1 MGFGALPFDEQM
13 ARVRALVASREDP
26 EGILREAAGLADPEP
41 FAKVVLALI
50 EAGRLDARGI
60 EVVDELVSRLPDASL
75 QHVLAELPV
84 DFVSARVDA
93 ITARWGVERIAAI
106 ALIDR
111 WLRRHDAEAH
121 RAWRERARSRLD
133 GPLESSAA
141 VERALILA
149 DGRVLERLARAS
161 GSEALVRG
169 VVARAVDVLARA
181 PKSISQANAERL
193 LARRV
198 YADPGHFFFE
208 LLQNADDA
216 GARSFEA
223 RIEDAITIRHDGA
236 PFSLLD
242 LVGVLSIGQ
251 TTKRADQIGFFGVG
265 FKSVYEVCE
274 RPRIRSGA
282 LAIEI
287 AHVSI
292 PRLLAGEADADTTLE
307 LPLVDRAH
315 APRVL
320 ARALAVPPETLLT
333 LSHVRALR
341 VRAEAWESSVHAWR
355 CELVGDRA
363 ALISEV
369 GEARRFALERA
380 RFRFDGAREEGRAQ
394 ECELLVAAV
403 LEGDASGE
411 DATRGSE
418 RAARHGTER
427 LGTVR
432 GPTLYAF
439 LPTAERTG
447 LRVLVHARFD
457 VTLDRERLEL
467 DSAWNEALLAEV
479 GRALA
484 RLVVRF
490 GSEGLALVSMREELA
505 PAMRPLGEACRGVL
519 ASERFLSGAA
529 GEPLRPN
536 EAWLAEPEVAR
547 ALAGI
552 VIEGRRM
559 LAPSACATD
568 SREARVA
575 CELGGARFGAH
586 ELFVFVRDALQEGEA
601 PPSWRVGVLEA
612 LARAPVDD
620 AELRASALVVVDGR
634 LRSAAG
640 VRLASAAMVAL
651 YRGERALVEAHDLPE
666 ALARRLAIERFEAR
680 TLVED
685 LRAGGAVRE
694 RTEELFAALEEVP
707 DEELAALRDVAFVP
721 VAEGDSATGRGGD
734 RDEDRDG
741 ERERDRDGRRFELAA
756 PSGLRRLPTE
766 LSPLGPW
773 LFSALPF
780 VAPAFAERRVVRRWV
795 RDFTW
800 AELVSALEAGL
811 SLDGDGY
818 RALEA
823 RLDAVAA
830 EFPEALARR
839 IEGLPLFAD
848 RAGVRRPLV
857 GPTRASCVN
866 ELIAVVPGWPWLARE
881 GAFVRSRRLVS
892 PSALTLARALVGDP
906 NEPAVPE
913 DALDAAL
920 AYVASRAHELP
931 SGVIDALARAPVWR
945 DARGTL
951 RTSDALREGGTS
963 VAVDA
968 AFAALGMRHVAS
980 AAALDARRALGLAPT
995 NDRAL
1000 LIGDV
1005 VACDALAVDA
1015 RRVVVDALLECL
1027 DLGAQLLPL
1036 ADVPIWLDAEGSSR
1050 ALGSWRT
1057 PSARAAH
1064 RAGDRRALLAGA
1076 GLPLLDRDE
1085 EARLAPL
1092 LDVLDVHAPSA
1103 REVLAIA
1110 SRLTSDP
1117 GVLLDFARRHADAL
1131 DSATRAELAALPI
1144 VTTLA
1149 GTRRAARELVPAA
1162 AIAPLDPRSLG
1173 LAEHV
1178 AADDTIETLGLPH
1191 ADVAEWVRTRVLA
1204 RLVEGERVPSEW
1216 RVMATATALRA
1227 MGAETESVLRAMG
1240 AETESVLRV
1249 VETETETETETE
1261 AALRARERET
1271 GTVRRATEGESA
1283 ESASRPDAPERAV
1296 AVALVAIASRLS
1308 ISLEGI
1314 PIALDDVGR
1323 MVRAPLFVTSEPARV
1338 LCAATSAGLGLADVV
1353 WVETLGPLAATLV
1366 RPLPL
1371 RRLVEAMRRA
1381 PEHVSDEVLYA
1392 FLRADGEALAGDT
1405 EARALFS
1412 QLPVF
1417 SSQSGER
1424 RAARELVLDPDVPE
1438 LGLGW
1443 GLAADVPIDV
1453 AEYLRATFEIDRH
1466 ARRAMVSQLLDA
1478 IAEAARGD
1486 DADRARELLAFLARA
1501 LVPNDDR
1508 SAVGADEG
1516 QEESAPL
1523 RDQPRGHGES
1533 LEERVRRLD
1542 VRARLVVPV
1551 IEGEGARAWTKPRF
1565 AWSPADDVV
1574 ELAARFV
1581 DALPPRVLWTELDA
1595 PSRRVLAA
1603 CGAKDDLDEATWI
1616 GCLDRIA
1623 ALAPHAQRALAR
1635 YVLDR
1640 ARREPARIDR
1650 AGLRKRRWL
1659 PGADGALRE
1668 PSELVLFEPLTHAL
1682 LGDSPRFVDSEVASA
1697 LDDATATRLGLRG
1710 AAELSLAEITAAHEG
1725 REAPRALLDFLEA
1738 GLDARRF
1745 AADEVRARFSSIRL
1759 RDDEGILRAPRELVR
1774 RGGRVLFGSRRGDWS
1789 ASQELP
1795 RLARALGI
1803 PSTPDDAAIVAFL
1816 RDVGASL
1823 GSDPRP
1829 EDEASLVRVLPE
1841 CLQRLRDASLP
1852 EHAALAVVRVGSSN
1866 GAGQIQLTRLGDP
1879 SLRRLAPPALAE
1891 LVPTDAPVAEP
1902 LPIVRDA
1909 ATEVRLER
1917 AGVPDLF
1924 VDLRIVRVEVGP
1936 RRADPRADALATRVG
1951 RAVRVH
1957 DTLAIEG
1964 VLFGRR
1970 VRLEVDAALDD
1981 DALLVTPMALD
1992 EPSRCAPALGPEP
2005 RARQEWLARLEGPLE
2020 HAREVRETAP
2030 PKRVGLF
2037 DRVRRFFGGDEATK
2051 PAEPRRAEPVAAR
2064 DAQLF
2069 RPRDSIESQLDR
2081 TEGWVEAR
2089 REVPSVGL
2097 AFTPP
2102 RLVAPWIYAPQLVVT
2117 RFERRGQRW
2126 IANDLPRPSARGEA
2140 GRVVMRGRLPA
2151 GESVLPVPLYGE
2163 LESLTLAERGDRDVS
2178 TSPLGR
2184 RDQPPTALLGRR
2196 GQPPTDLLGRRDQP
2210 PTALLGRRGQPPTW
2224 RGVGGTTNVKLLDAT
2239 ELRLAIRL
2247 GEAPR
2252 WGDAHEAKLD
2262 ARVSFV
2268 PDDELPDEALD
2279 LVASLD
2285 EDDAPFERAL
2295 AVRDFVRRRYRYD
2308 PSYLE
2313 DPAVG
2318 RHLARLTRGRAH
2330 AHVAALHAGAD
2341 GRHLGA
2347 GVCYELNALA
2357 CELMRRAGVPA
2368 GLASGWVLDGGSVSE
2383 PDHLWALALLEDS
2396 RGNPVWLPIDASST
2410 EDGRPL
2416 LVPRR
2421 PPVRFRAPMDPD
2433 ARAPDPPR
2441 DRRLDPGRDGPRR
2454 RDRDDDER
2462 EDGDEDRDGREPERH
2477 ASSDARVDTRGSR
2490 GGDSSRAR
2498 RDPRAKTERA
2508 QRPPKKARERRL
2520 PRAELYKVLH
2530 HLGRLADRPLTD
2542 EERAELERALHD
2554 PKAAAALLER
2564 LRRR

>member
-1 MGFGALPFDEQM
+1 MSFGALPFDEQM
-13 ARVRALVASREDP
+13 ARVRALVASGEDP
-26 EGILREAAGLADPEP
+26 EPLLREAAGLADPEP
-41 FAKVVLALI
+41 FARVVSALLVAGPLD
-50 EAGRLDARGI
+50 AGRLDVRTVA
-60 EVVDELVSRLPDASL
+60 VVDALVATLPDASL
-75 QHVLAELPV
+75 QHVIEELPA
-84 DFVSARVDA
+84 DFVVSRVEA
-93 ITARWGVERIAAI
+93 ITSRWGVQRIAAI
-106 ALIDR
+106 ALLDR
-111 WLRRHDAEAH
+111 WLRRHDDVAH
-121 RAWRERARSRLD
+121 RAWRNRARARLEGALD
-133 GPLESSAA
+133 VSMD

-149 DGRVLERLARAS
+149 DGRVLERLAREPATA
-161 GSEALVRG
+161 ELVRG

-216 GARSFEA
+216 GASSFEA
-223 RIEDAITIRHDGA
+223 RIDDTITIRHDGA

-251 TTKRADQIGFFGVG
+251 TTKRAEQIGFFGVG

-292 PRLLAGEADADTTLE
+292 PRLLSHAVDAETTLA
-307 LPLVDRAH
+307 LPLSDRSH

-320 ARALAVPPETLLT
+320 ARALAMPPETLLT

-341 VRAEAWESSVHAWR
+341 VIGGDGVSAWR
-355 CELVGDRA
+355 CELEGDRA
-363 ALISEV
+363 SLV
-369 GEARRFALERA
+369 GDDVVRRHVTERG
-380 RFRFDGAREEGRAQ
+380 RFRFDGAREEGRAR
-394 ECELLVAAV
+394 ECELLVAAAI
-403 LEGDASGE
+403 EPDESGGE
-411 DATRGSE
+411 SFGI
-418 RAARHGTER
+418 
-427 LGTVR
+427 VR
-432 GPTLYAF
+432 GPTLHAF

-467 DSAWNEALLAEV
+467 DSPWNEALLAEV

-490 GSEGLALVSMREELA
+490 GTAGLALASTREELA
-505 PAMRPLGEACRGVL
+505 PAMGPLGEACAASL
-519 ASERFLSGAA
+519 AETRFLSGAT
-529 GEPLRPN
+529 GESLRPD
-536 EAWLAEPEVAR
+536 EAWIAEPDVAR

-552 VIEGRRM
+552 AIEGRRM
-559 LAPSACATD
+559 LDPAALAIE
-568 SREARVA
+568 SREAKVA
-575 CELGGARFGAH
+575 CELGAARFGAR
-586 ELFVFVRDALQEGEA
+586 ELVAFVRGALRDGEA
-601 PPSWRVGVLEA
+601 PPPWRAGVLDA
-612 LARAPVDD
+612 LGRAPVDD
-620 AELRASALVVVDGR
+620 AELRALPLVVVDGR
-634 LRSAAG
+634 LRSAEE

-651 YRGERALVEAHDLPE
+651 YRGERVLVSAHDLPE
-666 ALARRLAIERFEAR
+666 ALARRLSIARFEAR
-680 TLVED
+680 MLVED
-685 LRAGGAVRE
+685 LCGGGAVRT
-694 RTEELFAALEEVP
+694 RTAELFAALEEVS
-707 DEELAALRDVAFVP
+707 DAELGALRDVTFMP
-721 VAEGDSATGRGGD
+721 VAAGDSATGSGGHGDGDSDGDGDGD
-734 RDEDRDG
+734 RDLD
-741 ERERDRDGRRFELAA
+741 LAA
-756 PSGLRRLPTE
+756 PSGLRRLPAE

-773 LFSALPF
+773 LVSALPF
-780 VAPAFAERRVVRRWV
+780 VSPTFAERRVVRRLV

-800 AELVSALEAGL
+800 TELVSALEAGL
-811 SLDGDGY
+811 SLDGGGY
-818 RALEA
+818 AALEA
-823 RLDAVAA
+823 RLDAA
-830 EFPEALARR
+830 ELPEALARR
-839 IEGLPLFAD
+839 IEVLLLFED

-866 ELIAVVPGWPWLARE
+866 ELVDVVPGWPWLARE
-881 GAFVRSRRLVS
+881 GAFVRSRRLAP

-906 NEPAVPE
+906 NEPSVLEE
-913 DALDAAL
+913 DVDAAL
-920 AYVASRAHELP
+920 AYVASCVHELP
-931 SGVIDALARAPVWR
+931 SGVIDALARASIWR
-945 DARGTL
+945 DAGGTL
-951 RTSDALREGGTS
+951 RTSDALRAGGTS
-963 VAVDA
+963 VAIDA
-968 AFAALGMRHVAS
+968 AFSALGTRHAASVATL
-980 AAALDARRALGLAPT
+980 AARRALGLAT
-995 NDRAL
+995 ASDRAL
-1000 LIGDV
+1000 LVGDV
-1005 VACDALAVDA
+1005 VAWDRALASDA
-1015 RRVVVDALLECL
+1015 RRAIVDGLLECL
-1027 DLGAQLLPL
+1027 DLGEGLSPL
-1036 ADVPIWLDAEGSSR
+1036 MDVPIWLDVAGTAR
-1050 ALGSWRT
+1050 VLGTWRT
-1057 PSARAAH
+1057 PSAQAVH
-1064 RAGDRRALLAGA
+1064 RAGERRALLGRT
-1076 GLPLLDRDE
+1076 GLPLLDHDE
-1085 EARLAPL
+1085 EVRLAPL
-1092 LDVLDVHAPSA
+1092 LDALGAQAPSA
-1103 REVLAIA
+1103 REVLANA
-1110 SRLTSDP
+1110 SRLANDP
-1117 GVLLDFARRHADAL
+1117 EVLLDFARRHVEAL
-1131 DSATRAELAALPI
+1131 DAPTRVALAALPI

-1149 GTRRAARELVPAA
+1149 GTRRAAKELVPSAS
-1162 AIAPLDPRSLG
+1162 IAPLDPRSLG
-1173 LAEHV
+1173 LADEV
-1178 AADDTIETLGLPH
+1178 AADDVIETLGLPH
-1191 ADVAEWVRTRVLA
+1191 ADLAEWVRTRVLA
-1204 RLVEGERVPSEW
+1204 RLVEGERVPAGW
-1216 RVMATATALRA
+1216 RVDVAASATGTK
-1227 MGAETESVLRAMG
+1227 T
-1240 AETESVLRV
+1240 
-1249 VETETETETETE
+1249 ETETEAEIATETETE
-1261 AALRARERET
+1261 AALRATVTEAETELRAAVTETET
-1271 GTVRRATEGESA
+1271 GTALRATETDTETESD
-1283 ESASRPDAPERAV
+1283 ERSSSSRERAV
-1296 AVALVAIASRLS
+1296 AVALVTIAARLS
-1308 ISLEGI
+1308 IPFEGI
-1314 PIALDDVGR
+1314 AIALDDRGR
-1323 MVRAPLFVTSEPARV
+1323 MVRAPLFVASEPARA
-1338 LCAATSAGLGLADVV
+1338 LCAATSAGLGLADVA
-1353 WVETLGPLAATLV
+1353 WVEALGTLATPLV

-1381 PEHVSDEVLYA
+1381 PERVSDEPLYEL
-1392 FLRADGEALAGDT
+1392 LRTDGEALARDA

-1412 QLPVF
+1412 QLPVWA
-1417 SSQSGER
+1417 SQSGER

-1443 GLAADVPIDV
+1443 GLAAEVPIDV

-1478 IAEAARGD
+1478 LAEAARVD

-1501 LVPNDDR
+1501 LVPNDARPAEDDR
-1508 SAVGADEG
+1508 DGALA
-1516 QEESAPL
+1516 Q
-1523 RDQPRGHGES
+1523 RGSGES

-1551 IEGEGARAWTKPRF
+1551 VEGTGARAWTKPRF
-1565 AWSPADDVV
+1565 SWSPADDVV
-1574 ELAARFV
+1574 EHASLFV
-1581 DALPPRVLWTELDA
+1581 DALPPRVLWTDLDG

-1603 CGAKDDLDEATWI
+1603 CGAEDDLDEATWVA
-1616 GCLDRIA
+1616 CLDRIET
-1623 ALAPHAQRALAR
+1623 LTPRAQRALAR

-1640 ARREPARIDR
+1640 GRREPARIDR

-1659 PGADGALRE
+1659 PSADGSLRV

-1682 LGDSPRFVDSEVASA
+1682 LGDSTRFVDSEVASA
-1697 LDDATATRLGLRG
+1697 LDDATGVRLGLRG
-1710 AAELSLAEITAAHEG
+1710 AAELSLAEIAAAHEG

-1774 RGGRVLFGSRRGDWS
+1774 RGGRALFGSRRGDWS

-1816 RDVGASL
+1816 EDVGASL

-1852 EHAALAVVRVGSSN
+1852 EHAALAVVRLGSSN

-1891 LVPTDAPVAEP
+1891 LVPTDAPIAEP

-1957 DTLAIEG
+1957 DTLAIDG
-1964 VLFGRR
+1964 ALFGRR

-1981 DALLVTPMALD
+1981 DALLVTPAALD
-1992 EPSRCAPALGPEP
+1992 DPSRCASALGPEP

-2020 HAREVRETAP
+2020 QARERRASTP

-2037 DRVRRFFGGDEATK
+2037 DRVRRFFGGDETTK
-2051 PAEPRRAEPVAAR
+2051 PSEPKRAEPVSSR
-2064 DAQLF
+2064 DARLF

-2081 TEGWVEAR
+2081 SEGWVEAR

-2163 LESLTLAERGDRDVS
+2163 LESLTLAERTSDRETS

-2184 RDQPPTALLGRR
+2184 RGQPPTDLLGRDQPPTDLLGRR
-2196 GQPPTDLLGRRDQP
+2196 GQPPTDLLGRRGQP

-2252 WGDAHEAKLD
+2252 WDDAHEAKLD

-2357 CELMRRAGVPA
+2357 CELMRRAGIPA

-2421 PPVRFRAPMDPD
+2421 PPVRFRAPIDPD
-2433 ARAPDPPR
+2433 ARAPEPPR

-2462 EDGDEDRDGREPERH
+2462 DEDRDAREPERH
-2477 ASSDARVDTRGSR
+2477 VSSDARADTRGSR
-2490 GGDSSRAR
+2490 GGEPSRAR

-2530 HLGRLADRPLTD
+2530 HLGRLADCPLTD

>member
-1 MGFGALPFDEQM
+1 MSFGALPFDEQL
-13 ARVRALVASREDP
+13 ARVRALVAAREDP
-26 EGILREAAGLADPEP
+26 EGLLREAAGLADPEP
-41 FAKVVLALI
+41 FANVVVAL
-50 EAGRLDARGI
+50 LDAGQLGTREAAI
-60 EVVDELVSRLPDASL
+60 VDELVAALPDASL
-75 QHVLAELPV
+75 QHVIVELPV
-84 DFVSARVDA
+84 GFVVARVDA

-111 WLRRHDAEAH
+111 WLRRHDGEAH
-121 RAWRERARSRLD
+121 RAWRERARAALD
-133 GPLESSAA
+133 GPLEASAA
-141 VERALILA
+141 VERGLVLA
-149 DGRVLERLARAS
+149 DGRVLERIAREPATA
-161 GSEALVRG
+161 ELVRG

-216 GARSFEA
+216 GASWFEA
-223 RIEDAITIRHDGA
+223 RIEPDAITIRHDGA

-251 TTKRADQIGFFGVG
+251 TTKRAEQIGFFGVG

-292 PRLLAGEADADTTLE
+292 PRTLSQEVDGETTLE
-307 LPLVDRAH
+307 LPLSDRAL

-320 ARALAVPPETLLT
+320 ARALAMPPETLLT
-333 LSHVRALR
+333 LSHVGALR
-341 VRAEAWESSVHAWR
+341 VVGGATGRAWR
-355 CELVGDRA
+355 RELDGTRAALVGDDD
-363 ALISEV
+363 V
-369 GEARRFALERA
+369 RRFAIERG
-380 RFRFDGAREEGRAQ
+380 RFRFEGPREEGRAR
-394 ECELLVAAV
+394 ECELLVAAA
-403 LEGDASGE
+403 LEEETSSAPAGPS
-411 DATRGSE
+411 
-418 RAARHGTER
+418 ER
-427 LGTVR
+427 LGVVR

-467 DSAWNEALLAEV
+467 DSAWNAALLAEV

-484 RLVVRF
+484 RLVVRS
-490 GSEGLALVSMREELA
+490 GTHGLASVSTREELS
-505 PAMRPLGEACRGVL
+505 PAMRPLAEACA
-519 ASERFLSGAA
+519 ASLVEARFLSGAA
-529 GEPLRPN
+529 GETLRPD
-536 EAWLAEPEVAR
+536 EAWIAEPDVAS

-552 VIEGRRM
+552 AIEGRRA
-559 LAPSACATD
+559 LAPAALAIG
-568 SREARVA
+568 SREAEVA
-575 CELGGARFGAH
+575 CELGVARFGAR
-586 ELFVFVRDALQEGEA
+586 ELVAFVRDASREGDA
-601 PPSWRVGVLEA
+601 PSAWRAGVLDA
-612 LARAPVDD
+612 LGRASVDD
-620 AELRASALVVVDGR
+620 AELRALPLVVVEGR
-634 LRSAAG
+634 LRSAAA

-651 YRGERALVEAHDLPE
+651 YRGERALVQAHDLPE
-666 ALARRLAIERFEAR
+666 ALARRVAIERFDR
-680 TLVED
+680 STLVED
-685 LRAGGAVRE
+685 LCVGGAVRS
-694 RTEELFAALEEVP
+694 RTAELFAALEELS
-707 DEELAALRDVAFVP
+707 DTELAAVQDVAFVP
-721 VAEGDSATGRGGD
+721 VAARDSATERG
-734 RDEDRDG
+734 EDG
-741 ERERDRDGRRFELAA
+741 GRDRDACDRARVELAA
-756 PSGLRRLPTE
+756 PSGLRRLPIE
-766 LSPLGPW
+766 MASLGRW

-780 VAPAFAERRVVRRWV
+780 VAPSFAERRVVRRSV
-795 RDFTW
+795 RDFTR
-800 AELVSALEAGL
+800 ADLVSALEAGL
-811 SLDGDGY
+811 SLDDGGHA
-818 RALEA
+818 ALEA
-823 RLDAVAA
+823 WLDASAA
-830 EFPEALARR
+830 ELPDALARR
-839 IEGLPLFAD
+839 LEALPLFAD
-848 RAGVRRPLV
+848 RGGVRRPLV
-857 GPTRASCVN
+857 GPSRGLAHDGLVD
-866 ELIAVVPGWPWLARE
+866 VVPGWPWLARE
-881 GAFVRSRRLVS
+881 GAFVRSRRLAP
-892 PSALTLARALVGDP
+892 PSAITLARALVGDP

-913 DALDAAL
+913 GDVDAAL
-920 AYVASRAHELP
+920 AYVASRARELP
-931 SGVIDALARAPVWR
+931 GGLIDALARAPIWR

-951 RTSDALREGGTS
+951 RTSDALREGATS
-963 VAVDA
+963 PAVDA
-968 AFAALGMRHVAS
+968 AFAALGTRHVAS
-980 AAALDARRALGLAPT
+980 AAALDARRALGLAT
-995 NDRAL
+995 ASERAL
-1000 LIGDV
+1000 LVGDV
-1005 VACDALAVDA
+1005 VACDTIAPDT
-1015 RRVVVDALLECL
+1015 RRAIVEALLECL
-1027 DLGAQLLPL
+1027 ELGAGLAPL
-1036 ADVPIWLDAEGSSR
+1036 MDVPIWLDVGGTAR

-1064 RAGDRRALLAGA
+1064 RAGDRRVLLQGA

-1092 LDVLDVHAPSA
+1092 LDALGVQAPTA
-1103 REVLAIA
+1103 REVLANA
-1110 SRLTSDP
+1110 SRLVNDP
-1117 GVLLDFARRHADAL
+1117 EALLGFARSHADAL
-1131 DSATRAELAALPI
+1131 DTATRAELAALPI

-1149 GTRRAARELVPAA
+1149 GTRRAARELVPSAA
-1162 AIAPLDPRSLG
+1162 LAPLDPRSLG

-1178 AADDTIETLGLPH
+1178 AADDGIEVLGLPH
-1191 ADVAEWVRTRVLA
+1191 ADVAEWVRTKVLSQL
-1204 RLVEGERVPSEW
+1204 REDEPVPASW
-1216 RVMATATALRA
+1216 RVSGTAT
-1227 MGAETESVLRAMG
+1227 
-1240 AETESVLRV
+1240 
-1249 VETETETETETE
+1249 VETEID
-1261 AALRARERET
+1261 AARGAIEIEPKTSTAGDTSIVGDR
-1271 GTVRRATEGESA
+1271 
-1283 ESASRPDAPERAV
+1283 ERAV
-1296 AVALVAIASRLS
+1296 AVALVTIASRLS

-1314 PIALDDVGR
+1314 AIALDDCGR
-1323 MVRAPLFVTSEPARV
+1323 MARAPLFVASEPARA
-1338 LCAATSAGLGLADVV
+1338 LCLATSAGIGLADVA
-1353 WVETLGPLAATLV
+1353 WVEALGTFATPLV
-1366 RPLPL
+1366 RVLPL

-1381 PEHVSDEVLYA
+1381 PERVPDEALFA
-1392 FLRADGEALAGDT
+1392 FLRADGEALARDA
-1405 EARALFS
+1405 EARVLFS
-1412 QLPVF
+1412 QLPVWA
-1417 SSQSGER
+1417 SQSGER

-1443 GLAADVPIDV
+1443 GLAAEVPIDV

-1478 IAEAARGD
+1478 LAEAARVD

-1501 LVPNDDR
+1501 LAPNDARAAEDDR
-1508 SAVGADEG
+1508 DGALA
-1516 QEESAPL
+1516 Q
-1523 RDQPRGHGES
+1523 RGNGES

-1551 IEGEGARAWTKPRF
+1551 VEGRDGARTWTKPRF
-1565 AWSPADDVV
+1565 AWSPADDLV
-1574 ELAARFV
+1574 EHAALFV
-1581 DALPPRVLWTELDA
+1581 DALPPRVIWTELDE

-1616 GCLDRIA
+1616 GCLDRID
-1623 ALAPHAQRALAR
+1623 ALSPRAQRALAR

-1640 ARREPARIDR
+1640 VRREPARIDR

-1659 PGADGALRE
+1659 PGTDGALRT
-1668 PSELVLFEPLTHAL
+1668 PNELVFFEPLAHAL
-1682 LGDSPRFVDSEVASA
+1682 LGDAARFVDPEVASA
-1697 LDDATATRLGLRG
+1697 LDEATATRLGLRR
-1710 AAELSLAEITAAHEG
+1710 ASELALAEIAGAHEG

-1738 GLDARRF
+1738 GLEGRRF
-1745 AADEVRARFSSIRL
+1745 AADEVRVRFSSIRL
-1759 RDDEGILRAPRELVR
+1759 RDDEGIPRAPRELVR
-1774 RGGRVLFGSRRGDWS
+1774 RGGRELFGARRGDWS
-1789 ASQELP
+1789 ASRELP

-1803 PSTPDDAAIVAFL
+1803 PSEPDDAAIVAFL
-1816 RDVGASL
+1816 EDVGASL

-1829 EDEASLVRVLPE
+1829 EDEATLARVLPE
-1841 CLQRLRDASLP
+1841 CLRRLREAPLP
-1852 EHAALAVVRVGSSN
+1852 KQAALAVVRASN
-1866 GAGQIQLTRLGDP
+1866 GAARVELTRLGDP
-1879 SLRRLAPPALAE
+1879 ALRRVTPPSLAE
-1891 LVPTDAPVAEP
+1891 LLPNDAPIAEP
-1902 LPIVRDA
+1902 LPVVRDE
-1909 ATEVRLER
+1909 ATEARLER

-1924 VDLRIVRVEVGP
+1924 VDLRITRVEAGP
-1936 RRADPRADALATRVG
+1936 RRADPRADSLARRVG

-1957 DTLAIEG
+1957 DALAVEG
-1964 VLFGRR
+1964 ALFGRR

-1981 DALLVTPMALD
+1981 EALLVTPAALG

-2005 RARQEWLARLEGPLE
+2005 HARQEWLARLEGPLE
-2020 HAREVRETAP
+2020 TVREARGSTP
-2030 PKRVGLF
+2030 PRRVGLF
-2037 DRVRRFFGGDEATK
+2037 DRVRRFFGADEGAK
-2051 PAEPRRAEPVAAR
+2051 PEPKRAEPVSAR

-2102 RLVAPWIYAPQLVVT
+2102 RLIAPWIYAPQLVVT

-2126 IANDLPRPSARGEA
+2126 ITSDLPRPSARGEA

-2163 LESLTLAERGDRDVS
+2163 VESLKLAEPTASERGD
-2178 TSPLGR
+2178 
-2184 RDQPPTALLGRR
+2184 A
-2196 GQPPTDLLGRRDQP
+2196 
-2210 PTALLGRRGQPPTW
+2210 TW
-2224 RGVGGTTNVKLLDAT
+2224 RGVGGSTNVRLPEAT

-2252 WGDAHEAKLD
+2252 WGDAHEAKVA
-2262 ARVSFV
+2262 ARDSFV

-2285 EDDAPFERAL
+2285 DDDAPFERAL

-2357 CELMRRAGVPA
+2357 CELMRRAGIPA

-2421 PPVRFRAPMDPD
+2421 PPVRFRAPIDPD
-2433 ARAPDPPR
+2433 ARAPEPPL
-2441 DRRLDPGRDGPRR
+2441 DRRLELGRDGPRR
-2454 RDRDDDER
+2454 RERDDRERDDHERDER
-2462 EDGDEDRDGREPERH
+2462 NDERDAR
-2477 ASSDARVDTRGSR
+2477 SDARAEPRGPR
-2490 GGDSSRAR
+2490 GGDAPRQR
-2498 RDPRAKTERA
+2498 RDPRAKPERA
-2508 QRPPKKARERRL
+2508 PKKPRERRL

-2542 EERAELERALHD
+2542 EERAALERALHD
-2554 PKAAAALLER
+2554 PEAAAALLER